1 MQTLTSLSNDL
12 ADAVGHVA
20 PAVFTVHARRRLPST
35 GVHWRAGVVVTAD
48 HTVRAE
54 EVTVTTADGRS
65 LAAAV
70 AGRDPG
76 TDLAVLTVD
85 GAGPS
90 TAPLGDAGTLR
101 VGHLALAVGYG
112 PRASLG
118 VIGALGPAWRS
129 WRGGEIDRLVRPDL
143 VLYPGFSGGPLVD
156 ASGRVVALVT
166 SGLAREAT
174 LAIPAVTVAR
184 VVEEILKRGH
194 VARGYLGLGMQPVRL
209 PEAVQRELGVTR
221 DTGLIVVTVEADGP
235 AARAGV
241 LLGDILIALDG
252 APVSDLDDVQA
263 QLGGAQIGRTSPASV
278 IRAGARAELAITVGE
293 QARRRA

>member
-1 MQTLTSLSNDL
+1 M
-12 ADAVGHVA
+12 
-20 PAVFTVHARRRLPST
+20 R
-35 GVHWRAGVVVTAD
+35 
-48 HTVRAE
+48 
-54 EVTVTTADGRS
+54 
-65 LAAAV
+65 
-70 AGRDPG
+70 
-76 TDLAVLTVD
+76 
-85 GAGPS
+85 
-90 TAPLGDAGTLR
+90 
-101 VGHLALAVGYG
+101 
-112 PRASLG
+112 
-118 VIGALGPAWRS
+118 
-129 WRGGEIDRLVRPDL
+129 
-143 VLYPGFSGGPLVD
+143 
-156 ASGRVVALVT
+156 ALVT
-166 SGLAREAT
+166 SALAREAT

-221 DTGLIVVTVEADGP
+221 DTGLIVVTVEPDGP

-263 QLGGAQIGRTSPASV
+263 QLGGAQIGRTIPASV